1 MTEHP
6 GAASPSSGPNAQV
19 ITDRTASDARTRS
32 RWWVHLALIASVLV
46 ALVPLLLF
54 GVNDR
59 VTIHVVI
66 ACFFLALVIVHT
78 LGSDGIPLARLTRQ
92 LATWDSQARQR
103 RLAVSASVLSFLVL
117 NVLAS
122 GIWDLANG
130 RSIGIIGIIGISLP
144 GHRLYLAWHRLS
156 SLLLLLY
163 LIVHVIRRRNRL
175 RRSRIR

>member
-66 ACFFLALVIVHT
+66 ACFFLALVIVH
-78 LGSDGIPLARLTRQ
+78 LGQRRHTLARLTRQ

-122 GIWDLANG
+122 GIWDLASG
-130 RSIGIIGIIGISLP
+130 RSIGIIGIPLP

-156 SLLLLLY
+156 GLLLLLY
-163 LIVHVIRRRNRL
+163 LIVHVIRRRKRL

>member
-6 GAASPSSGPNAQV
+6 GAASPSSGPNAHV

-66 ACFFLALVIVHT
+66 ACFFLALVIVH
-78 LGSDGIPLARLTRQ
+78 LGQRRHTLARLTRQ
-92 LATWDSQARQR
+92 LATWGSRARQR
-103 RLAVSASVLSFLVL
+103 RMAVSASVLSFLVL

-130 RSIGIIGIIGISLP
+130 RSIGIIGISLP

-163 LIVHVIRRRNRL
+163 LIVHVIRRRKRL

>member
-32 RWWVHLALIASVLV
+32 RWWVHLALIASVLL

-66 ACFFLALVIVHT
+66 ACFFLALVIVH
-78 LGSDGIPLARLTRQ
+78 LGQRRHTLARLTRQ
-92 LATWDSQARQR
+92 LATWGSRARQR

-122 GIWDLANG
+122 GIWDLASG
-130 RSIGIIGIIGISLP
+130 RSIGIIGIPLP

-156 SLLLLLY
+156 GLLLLLY
-163 LIVHVIRRRNRL
+163 LILHVIRRPKRL